1 MESVG
6 KFEFSRKDLIGHGAF
21 AVVFKGRHK
30 EKQDLEVAVKCI
42 NKKNLAKSQTLL
54 GKEIKILK
62 ELKHE
67 NIVALYDFQEVANSV
82 YLVMEYCNGGD
93 LADYL
98 HTMRTLSEDTIRL
111 FLQQIAGAMKMLHSK
126 GIIHRDLKPQ
136 NILLSCTGGRRS
148 NPNNI
153 RIKIADFGFARYLQ
167 NNMMAATLC
176 GSPMYM
182 APEVIMS
189 QHYDAK
195 ADLWSIGTIIYQCLT
210 GKAPFQASSP
220 QDLRLYYEKNKT
232 LTPNIPRETSCHLK
246 QLLLGLL
253 QRNQKDRMD
262 FDEFFHHPFLDAGS
276 SMKKSV
282 PVPMPSYPSS
292 GSGSSCSSSS
302 TSHLASP
309 PQSLGE
315 MQQLQ
320 EKTLVSPI
328 PDSPRFLQG
337 SKESAGSSSKNSS
350 CDTDD
355 FVMVPAQFP
364 SSQDI
369 AEATSKPIQ
378 DTLMYSGSLLTSTG
392 LESRARTPSP
402 TLPYSCSPSPSR
414 LPQASAS
421 RYGQSVPIPVPSQI
435 ENYRRIE
442 QNLQSPIQYTPQ
454 RSGMVRKSSSVSP
467 INFMRTG
474 TSPPFPVEIATAPTT
489 RRLSFGG
496 AKPYIP
502 SPQVGTIPEQPV
514 QAISRSPGGAEP
526 RNRSP
531 EYGIPVPA
539 PNSCRMGSRLNSAP
553 NLSDLQPTKQK
564 IKKQLSDPVIPKDV
578 FTKPSSPQQIH
589 GLQSTRP
596 LRSSPKLSEFMH
608 RSPLPT
614 ILGSP
619 TKSISP
625 FEFPKGT
632 NSQNLLTLLTHQG
645 VIVPP
650 TRNKTLPDL
659 KNVGQYQYQQTGM
672 GVRPVEEM
680 KGPFGRSLST
690 GRLTDLLLKAA
701 FGTQA
706 TDVGST
712 DSLNAEKPMEIA
724 APMIGYGGNLHGVTQ
739 GSLSPAP
746 VIFTVGSPPD
756 GMTPPQTTRTHLFSV
771 GSSSSQSSAGSY
783 TGRHLVVGAGGET
796 FEAPSSLR
804 YAFPDTGMA
813 NAEGIVMFEVPEL
826 PEETLMEQE
835 HTDTLRSLRFTLA
848 FAHSIMEIA
857 SLKGSSVDV
866 SASATSEYQMQ
877 ESIVADQISLL
888 SREWSYAEQLVLYLK
903 AAELLSNGLQTAMEH
918 VKTGKLCLSST
929 VKQVVKK
936 LNDLYKS
943 CVSSCHCLNVRLQR
957 FFADKQ
963 KLMDR
968 INSITAEKLIFSY
981 TVQMVQSAALDE
993 MFHHRED
1000 CVQRYHKALLLMD
1013 GLLNFMTDQADI
1025 ENISKCKLCIERRL
1039 FALQGSICA

>member
-246 QLLLGLL
+246 QLLFGLL

-262 FDEFFHHPFLDAGS
+262 FDEFFHHAFLDAGS
-276 SMKKSV
+276 SMKKSA

-315 MQQLQ
+315 LQQLQ

-328 PDSPRFLQG
+328 PDSPGFLQG
-337 SKESAGSSSKNSS
+337 SKESAGSSKNSS

-364 SSQDI
+364 STQGDL
-369 AEATSKPIQ
+369 AEAATSKPIH
-378 DTLMYSGSLLTSTG
+378 DTLMYSGSLLTSAG
-392 LESRARTPSP
+392 LEGRARTPSP

-414 LPQASAS
+414 LSQASAS
-421 RYGQSVPIPVPSQI
+421 RYGQSVPIPVPSQVD
-435 ENYRRIE
+435 NYRRIE
-442 QNLQSPIQYTPQ
+442 QNLQSPNQYPPQ
-454 RSGMVRKSSSVSP
+454 RPGMVRKSSSASP
-467 INFMRTG
+467 LHFMRAG
-474 TSPPFPVEIATAPTT
+474 TSPPFPVETASAPT

-502 SPQVGTIPEQPV
+502 SPQVGTIPEQPG
-514 QAISRSPGGAEP
+514 QDISRSPGGAEP

-531 EYGIPVPA
+531 DYGIPVA
-539 PNSCRMGSRLNSAP
+539 AQNCRMGSRLNSAP
-553 NLSDLQPTKQK
+553 NLSDLQPSKQK
-564 IKKQLSDPVIPKDV
+564 IKKQLSDPVIPRDV
-578 FTKPSSPQQIH
+578 FIKPSSPQQIH

-625 FEFPKGT
+625 FEFPRGT
-632 NSQNLLTLLTHQG
+632 SSQNLVTLLTHQG
-645 VIVPP
+645 VIIPP

-659 KNVGQYQYQQTGM
+659 KNVGQYQCQQTGM
-672 GVRPVEEM
+672 GMRPVEEM

-706 TDVGST
+706 PDIGST
-712 DSLNAEKPMEIA
+712 ESLNAEKPMEIA
-724 APMIGYGGNLHGVTQ
+724 APLIGYGGNLHCGAQ
-739 GSLSPAP
+739 GSVSPAP

-756 GMTPPQTTRTHLFSV
+756 GMTPPQTTRTRLFSV

-826 PEETLMEQE
+826 PEETLMEE
-835 HTDTLRSLRFTLA
+835 HTDSLRSLRFTLA

-857 SLKGSSVDV
+857 SLRGGSVDV
-866 SASATSEYQMQ
+866 SASVTSEYQMQ
-877 ESIVADQISLL
+877 ESVVADQISLL

-903 AAELLSNGLQTAMEH
+903 AAELLSNGLQAAIEQ

-1013 GLLNFMTDQADI
+1013 GLLNVMTDQADI

-1039 FALQGSICA
+1039 YALQGSICA

>member
-1 MESVG
+1 MEAVG

-126 GIIHRDLKPQ
+126 GVIHRDLKPQ

-220 QDLRLYYEKNKT
+220 QDLRLFYEKNKT

-262 FDEFFHHPFLDAGS
+262 FDEFFHHSFLDAGS
-276 SMKKSV
+276 SMKKSL

-302 TSHLASP
+302 TSHIASS

-320 EKTLVSPI
+320 EKTLVLPM
-328 PDSPRFLQG
+328 PDSPGFLQG

-369 AEATSKPIQ
+369 AEATTSKPIQ

-392 LESRARTPSP
+392 MENRVRTPSP

-414 LPQASAS
+414 LSHASGS
-421 RYGQSVPIPVPSQI
+421 RHGQSVPIPVPSQI

-442 QNLQSPIQYTPQ
+442 QNLQSPNQYTPQ
-454 RSGMVRKSSSVSP
+454 RSGMVRKSSSTSP
-467 INFMRTG
+467 INYMRSG
-474 TSPPFPVEIATAPTT
+474 TSPPFPLECAAAPTT

-496 AKPYIP
+496 AKTYIP
-502 SPQVGTIPEQPV
+502 SLQ
-514 QAISRSPGGAEP
+514 
-526 RNRSP
+526 
-531 EYGIPVPA
+531 GIPVPGQ
-539 PNSCRMGSRLNSAP
+539 NSCRMGSRLNSAP
-553 NLSDLQPTKQK
+553 NLSDTQPSRQK
-564 IKKQLSDPVIPKDV
+564 IKKQLSDPVIPRDV
-578 FTKPSSPQQIH
+578 FIKPSSPQQIH

-619 TKSISP
+619 TKSASP
-625 FEFPKGT
+625 FEFPRGT
-632 NSQNLLTLLTHQG
+632 SSQNLLALLTHQG

-650 TRNKTLPDL
+650 TRNRTLPDL
-659 KNVGQYQYQQTGM
+659 KNVGQYQCQQTGM
-672 GVRPVEEM
+672 GMRPVEEM

-706 TDVGST
+706 PDLGST

-724 APMIGYGGNLHGVTQ
+724 APLIGYGGNLHSGAP
-739 GSLSPAP
+739 GSISPAP

-857 SLKGSSVDV
+857 SLKGGSVDV
-866 SASATSEYQMQ
+866 TASATSEYQMQ
-877 ESIVADQISLL
+877 ESVVADQISLL

-903 AAELLSNGLQTAMEH
+903 AAELLSSGLQTAMEH

-943 CVSSCHCLNVRLQR
+943 CVSSCHCLNMRLQR

-1000 CVQRYHKALLLMD
+1000 CVQRYQKALLLMD
-1013 GLLNFMTDQADI
+1013 GLVNFMNDQTDI

-1039 FALQGSICA
+1039 FSLQGSICA